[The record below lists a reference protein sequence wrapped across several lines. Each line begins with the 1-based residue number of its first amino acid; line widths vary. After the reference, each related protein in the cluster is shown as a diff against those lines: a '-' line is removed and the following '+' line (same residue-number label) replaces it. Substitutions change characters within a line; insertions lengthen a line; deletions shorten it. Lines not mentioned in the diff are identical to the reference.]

1 MKKFLSLV
9 AIAAV
14 SFSAMAQESQSSA
27 SDSQQDEAIYNVR
40 TNSFWSNWFISADYS
55 LGYNRPSEK
64 VADGTTVDP
73 SFGDYLTNGFTI
85 GVGKWFTPGLG
96 LRTKFTGI
104 KTVNFSLTDVLDK
117 QTAFRFNEDIL
128 FNITNMIWGY
138 KQNRVYN
145 AIPYVGFGMGINT
158 DSESAAYGYSAG
170 LLNTFRLNDKWSVNA
185 EIAYSMFDHTFN
197 GEGGFKY
204 EDAKILKKQDNG
216 LNIEVGLTYNLGK
229 TKGWKKAVDEDALR
243 DEFAQAMAAKQS
255 ELDDANNENAR
266 LRDELAKKPKE
277 VIREVKAPAT
287 VVPQSVFFR
296 INSAKLSDGD
306 NVNLQAVAEAAK
318 ANSAAKVYVTGYADN
333 ATGTAEY
340 NQSLSEKRA
349 EAVASKLEELGVSRD
364 QMVVEGKGGDNAQA
378 KAKLNRRAIVSVK

>member
-14 SFSAMAQESQSSA
+14 TLSAMAQESQSSA

-40 TNSFWSNWFISADYS
+40 TNSFWSNWFLSADYS
-55 LGYNRPSEK
+55 LGYNRPSEMSA
-64 VADGTTVDP
+64 VGSTVDP
-73 SFGDYLTNGFTI
+73 SFGDYLTNGFSI
-85 GVGKWFTPGLG
+85 SVGKWFTPGLG
-96 LRTKFTGI
+96 LRTKFNGI
-104 KTVNFSLTDVLDK
+104 KTVNFSLTEVLDK
-117 QTAFRFNEDIL
+117 QTSFRFHEDVL

-145 AIPYVGFGMGINT
+145 AIPYFGVGSGFNIDN
-158 DSESAAYGYSAG
+158 ESHAYAYTLG
-170 LLNTFRLNDKWSVNA
+170 LLNTFRLNDKWAINA
-185 EIAYSMFDHTFN
+185 ELAYSMYDHTLN
-197 GEGGFKY
+197 GEGNFSYDTKV
-204 EDAKILKKQDNG
+204 IKKQDNG
-216 LNIEVGLTYNLGK
+216 INLEVGLTYNLSK
-229 TKGWKKAVDEDALR
+229 TTGWKKAVDEDALR

-277 VIREVKAPAT
+277 VIREVKASAT

-318 ANSAAKVYVTGYADN
+318 ANSAAKVYIAGYADN
-333 ATGTAEY
+333 VTGTSNY
-340 NQSLSEKRA
+340 NQTLSEKRA

-364 QMVVEGKGGDNAQA
+364 QMVVEGKGGDNTLA
-378 KAKLNRRAIVSVK
+378 KAKLNRRVIVSVK